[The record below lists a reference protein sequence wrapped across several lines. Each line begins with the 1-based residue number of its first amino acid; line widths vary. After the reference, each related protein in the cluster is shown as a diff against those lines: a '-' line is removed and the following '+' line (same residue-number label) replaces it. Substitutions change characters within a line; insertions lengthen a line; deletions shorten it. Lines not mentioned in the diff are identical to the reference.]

1 MSASIIHPE
10 LAQSPRWVQRIDA
23 TSSHYV
29 LLAAA
34 WMAFVA
40 YGSLVPFD
48 FKAPWPPDT
57 GAFSLALYWL
67 YLAIN
72 SPKWWDH
79 ATIDLMNNLG
89 ESSIWGDYAMNLML
103 YLPIGALLRL
113 RLLRMGRPTWRQIA
127 EPALAVLL
135 LCWAVECM
143 QGMVASRLASYNDIV
158 VNTAGGLIGA
168 MASRR
173 GAMAMRQAVFFLYC
187 RVAHW
192 MHDIGAFVE
201 RQREKPVMLVVVT
214 VLNVALFALWWKLR
228 LMPGKAAGKRPVNW
242 LPFHDQFS
250 YPYEVAVEHLGRMM
264 ILYMLMG
271 MLLSLQFLSFRRRSG
286 VGVMVLVVAVLA
298 AFHEVL
304 GMFRAGQRADV
315 TQPIVATMTVVG
327 MAYLGY
333 MLVRSVHSCCRRRE
347 EVPVAVERR
356 RRPHSYT
363 GETQGNAPSPIQP

>member
-1 MSASIIHPE
+1 MSAHIIHPE
-10 LAQSPRWVQRIDA
+10 SSAAPRWVRWFDA

-34 WMAFVA
+34 WMGFVA

-48 FKAPWPPDT
+48 FKAPWPPDA
-57 GAFSLALYWL
+57 GAFSLAIYWL
-67 YLAIN
+67 YLAIT

-103 YLPIGALLRL
+103 YLPIGAMLRL

-127 EPALAVLL
+127 EPALMVLAI
-135 LCWAVECM
+135 CWAIECM
-143 QGMVASRLASYNDIV
+143 QGMIASRLASYNDIA

-168 MASRR
+168 LVSRR
-173 GAMAMRQAVFFLYC
+173 AAMVIRQTVFFLYC
-187 RVAHW
+187 LVAHW
-192 MHDIGAFVE
+192 MHDFRGFVG

-214 VLNVALFALWWKLR
+214 VLNIALFALWWKLR
-228 LMPGKAAGKRPVNW
+228 LMPVKAAGKRPINW

-264 ILYMLMG
+264 ILYMLVG

-315 TQPIVATMTVVG
+315 TQPIVATMAVAVI
-327 MAYLGY
+327 AYLSY
-333 MLVRSVHSCCRRRE
+333 MLVRSVRSCCRRRE

-356 RRPHSYT
+356 RRPHNYNA
-363 GETQGNAPSPIQP
+363 EAPGNAPSPIQP